1 MAMAMAMT
9 WSQFHRHQAFRLFF
23 LSVYFVD
30 NSSQLLKKFL
40 YYMRIPHGRTI
51 NLLMVAIK
59 RQKQKILL
67 LNIANAWCRWN
78 CDHVIAIAIAI
89 GY

>member
-1 MAMAMAMT
+1 LIYYVIYGYVYET
-9 WSQFHRHQAFRLFF
+9 KVFKQWWSSNLVDIRLPEIFSA
-23 LSVYFVD
+23 LC
-30 NSSQLLKKFL
+30 LKIN
-40 YYMRIPHGRTI
+40 MRIPHGRTI

-59 RQKQKILL
+59 RQRQKQKILL

-78 CDHVIAIAIAI
+78 CDHVIAIAI

>member
-1 MAMAMAMT
+1 MG
-9 WSQFHRHQAFRLFF
+9 
-23 LSVYFVD
+23 
-30 NSSQLLKKFL
+30 
-40 YYMRIPHGRTI
+40 IPHGRTI